1 MLEFLLALLT
11 TVTVGVLLVPLLRR
25 RHATTDRLDHELA
38 LYRDQL
44 AEVERER
51 AAGSLPEADAQAA
64 RTEIERRVLAASDRA
79 GADRAG
85 QPNGAEFPPWHRY
98 LVPALAIAV
107 PLVSLGFYLQS
118 GRPGLPSAPFEP
130 GAIRSPHGP
139 VNPQQRIEQVI
150 AQMRQRLAEKPDDAE
165 ALSILG
171 EALTLEAQ
179 GTVTR
184 PAREA
189 LDRALRLN
197 PNDPRTIYYIGLAE
211 AQAGDSRAALTRWLE
226 LEAMAPPNAPW
237 LATLRAEIERVARQ
251 ANIDP
256 LEIRR
261 QRPPV
266 APPSA
271 MPTPTREQMEAMQN
285 LTPEQRQLAIRGM
298 VEGLEQRLRQ
308 NPQDRAGWLRL
319 ANAWRVL
326 GENAKAGEAFARAD
340 ALGALDAGMLADW
353 AESLVRLIPPGEPPK
368 AATIKVLE
376 RLERAEPRN
385 GLALFYLGAA
395 YAAAGDKQ
403 EALKRWRTLLAMLPA
418 DAPVR
423 GVLER
428 RIKELE

>member
-1 MLEFLLALLT
+1 
-11 TVTVGVLLVPLLRR
+11 
-25 RHATTDRLDHELA
+25 
-38 LYRDQL
+38 
-44 AEVERER
+44 
-51 AAGSLPEADAQAA
+51 
-64 RTEIERRVLAASDRA
+64 
-79 GADRAG
+79 
-85 QPNGAEFPPWHRY
+85 
-98 LVPALAIAV
+98 
-107 PLVSLGFYLQS
+107 
-118 GRPGLPSAPFEP
+118 
-130 GAIRSPHGP
+130 
-139 VNPQQRIEQVI
+139 
-150 AQMRQRLAEKPDDAE
+150 
-165 ALSILG
+165 
-171 EALTLEAQ
+171 
-179 GTVTR
+179 
-184 PAREA
+184 
-189 LDRALRLN
+189 
-197 PNDPRTIYYIGLAE
+197 
-211 AQAGDSRAALTRWLE
+211 
-226 LEAMAPPNAPW
+226 
-237 LATLRAEIERVARQ
+237 
-251 ANIDP
+251 
-256 LEIRR
+256 
-261 QRPPV
+261 
-266 APPSA
+266 
-271 MPTPTREQMEAMQN
+271 MEAMQN

-298 VEGLEQRLRQ
+298 VEGLEQRLQQ